1 MKYRM
6 LLSAIVVC
14 CTLPLT
20 ACDSKDKAASDTA
33 NRTQIADGK
42 ASIVLPEG
50 YIKMSDELLAQK
62 YPAANRPK
70 EAWFV
75 EKEKG
80 KVTLAFNMT
89 QNAMK
94 EAQLPEFA
102 EVMKNNLATFSP
114 EVSSMTINGNKVQ
127 RIKVTTPDAADPK
140 GGIYNVMQF
149 ASLDGK
155 LMIATFNATADLKDQ
170 YSNAGLE
177 ALSSI
182 KY

>member
-1 MKYRM
+1 MKYRI
-6 LLSAIVVC
+6 LLSALVVC

-20 ACDSKDKAASDTA
+20 ACDSQSDASTDSA

-75 EKEKG
+75 EKENG
-80 KVTLAFNMT
+80 KVSLAFNMT
-89 QNAMK
+89 QNAIK
-94 EAQLPEFA
+94 EAQLPEFSQI
-102 EVMKNNLATFSP
+102 MKNNLATFSP
-114 EVSSMTINGNKVQ
+114 KVSSVTINGNKME
-127 RIKVTTPDAADPK
+127 RIKMTTPDAADPN
-140 GGIYNVMQF
+140 GGIYNVMQI
-149 ASLDGK
+149 ASVDGK
-155 LMIATFNATADLKDQ
+155 LMIATFNATADLKEQ
-170 YSNAGLE
+170 YSPAGLE

>member
-6 LLSAIVVC
+6 LLSALVVC

-70 EAWFV
+70 GAWYAV
-75 EKEKG
+75 KDKG
-80 KVTLAFNMT
+80 KVILAVKMT
-89 QNAMK
+89 QNYHK
-94 EAQLPEFA
+94 EAQLGVCRSHE
-102 EVMKNNLATFSP
+102 E
-114 EVSSMTINGNKVQ
+114 
-127 RIKVTTPDAADPK
+127 
-140 GGIYNVMQF
+140 
-149 ASLDGK
+149 
-155 LMIATFNATADLKDQ
+155 
-170 YSNAGLE
+170 
-177 ALSSI
+177 
-182 KY
+182 

>member
-6 LLSAIVVC
+6 LLSALVVC

-20 ACDSKDKAASDTA
+20 ACDSKNEAATDKA
-33 NRTQIADGK
+33 NRTQIADSK

-50 YIKMSDELLAQK
+50 YIKMPDEMLAHK

-70 EAWFV
+70 EAWYV
-75 EKEKG
+75 EKENG
-80 KVTLAFNMT
+80 KVSIAFNVT
-89 QNAMK
+89 QNSIK
-94 EAQLPEFA
+94 ESQLPEFA

-114 EVSSMTINGNKVQ
+114 EISSVTINGNKMQ
-127 RIKVTTPDAADPK
+127 RIKVTTPDAADPN

-149 ASLDGK
+149 ASVDGK
-155 LMIATFNATADLKDQ
+155 LMIATFNATSDLKDQ

-177 ALSSI
+177 SLSSI
-182 KY
+182 QY